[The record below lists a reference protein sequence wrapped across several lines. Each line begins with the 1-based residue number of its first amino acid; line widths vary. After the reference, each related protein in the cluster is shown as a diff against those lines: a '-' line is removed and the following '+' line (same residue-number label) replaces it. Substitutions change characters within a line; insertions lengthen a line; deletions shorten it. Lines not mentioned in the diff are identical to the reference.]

1 LYKHRWLE
9 ANVDVLRRALTREGV
24 SHVLAHADECAAS
37 VSAHNGRSPSTS
49 AAMLCSGWPTT
60 RAAMNSRGC
69 LRPRRERAR
78 HLSGHSNRLTSKLSR
93 QKNSA
98 SPPPCR

>member
-1 LYKHRWLE
+1 MCWPMLMSAWS
-9 ANVDVLRRALTREGV
+9 ANQSTASLRRCSVTCHCVLRR
-24 SHVLAHADECAAS
+24 
-37 VSAHNGRSPSTS
+37 
-49 AAMLCSGWPTT
+49 WP
-60 RAAMNSRGC
+60 RAAMNSRDC

>member
-1 LYKHRWLE
+1 MS
-9 ANVDVLRRALTREGV
+9 NVF
-24 SHVLAHADECAAS
+24 AHADECVVGQPEHSIAAE
-37 VSAHNGRSPSTS
+37 ALGDLP
-49 AAMLCSGWPTT
+49 LCAETLA
-60 RAAMNSRGC
+60 AAMNSRGC

-78 HLSGHSNRLTSKLSR
+78 HLSGHSNKLTSKLSR

>member
-1 LYKHRWLE
+1 
-9 ANVDVLRRALTREGV
+9 
-24 SHVLAHADECAAS
+24 
-37 VSAHNGRSPSTS
+37 
-49 AAMLCSGWPTT
+49 
-60 RAAMNSRGC
+60 MNSRGC